1 MWPRLQRI
9 TFDLSTFS
17 DLIYI
22 RILEGSPQSIIVRFV
37 EPAFDLTTHEKV
49 CRLETMKIG
58 DPMMDEPWPA
68 PGGLF
73 WEDGDFENR
82 FIWGETYRAKG
93 PNLFLERS
101 ESTLLGFLVVKL
113 TLCHRLKNQN
123 E

>member
-22 RILEGSPQSIIVRFV
+22 RILEGSPQSIIVRIV

-58 DPMMDEPWPA
+58 DPMMDKNLGQPLEDYFGRMGISKIASFGEKPIARKDQTCSWSEVSQPFLA
-68 PGGLF
+68 F
-73 WEDGDFENR
+73 W
-82 FIWGETYRAKG
+82 
-93 PNLFLERS
+93 
-101 ESTLLGFLVVKL
+101 
-113 TLCHRLKNQN
+113 
-123 E
+123 